1 MAGRQQMAAKL
12 SLAAGPVWVGYCSS
26 HRAKSGMVSRR
37 DNWQVDTMTD
47 LRNELAAAQR
57 SKLLRYLASAIHGF
71 TIMARD
77 PDVPVVEKDR
87 INNTI
92 HYLAGHLMALTE
104 ADEPLTGSRL
114 DAIVELVRPLNSL
127 LAQRSRERLS
137 L

>member
-1 MAGRQQMAAKL
+1 
-12 SLAAGPVWVGYCSS
+12 
-26 HRAKSGMVSRR
+26 
-37 DNWQVDTMTD
+37 MTD

-77 PDVPVVEKDR
+77 PDAPVAEKDR

-104 ADEPLTGSRL
+104 ADEPLTDSRL